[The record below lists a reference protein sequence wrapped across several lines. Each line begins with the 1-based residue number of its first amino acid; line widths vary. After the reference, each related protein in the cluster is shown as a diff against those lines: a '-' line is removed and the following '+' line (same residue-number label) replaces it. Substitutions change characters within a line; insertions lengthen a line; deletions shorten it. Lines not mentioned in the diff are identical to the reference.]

1 MGNFEIKLVEV
12 ISFDKE
18 FTIHPNEVQKG
29 DFNYW
34 NELSTLLGIDL
45 QQESEINAHFAEENE
60 SCEGD
65 GLQQ

>member
-1 MGNFEIKLVEV
+1 MENFEIKLVEV

-18 FTIHPNEVQKG
+18 FTIHPTKVPKG

-34 NELSTLLGIDL
+34 AELSTMLGIDL
-45 QQESEINAHFAEENE
+45 QQESEINALFVEENE